1 MPTTTVTVPGAR
13 LHVVDDGNPAHPA
26 VLLLHAGI
34 VDLAAWDDLVPLL
47 VAADYR
53 VVRFDARGYGRTIT
67 EAVDF
72 SNQDDTVAI
81 LDRLGIGRAVL
92 VGNSRGGQIAFDTAI
107 AYPDRVVA
115 VVGVGAGFG
124 GFDGQSTPEELATY
138 DRMEAL
144 EARLEEV
151 GPATDPAALDKLLD
165 LEVRFW
171 VDGPGQPTD
180 RVASSVRE
188 RVRAMDH
195 ASYVPDRVQARPIPL
210 APPAADRIGDLRCP
224 VLAVAGELDA
234 LDVAQT
240 ARYLAATAPDARAVI
255 WPDVAHMIGM
265 EAPDRLAA
273 LVVEF
278 LAPFPRWS

>member
-1 MPTTTVTVPGAR
+1 M
-13 LHVVDDGNPAHPA
+13 
-26 VLLLHAGI
+26 LLHAGI

-47 VAADYR
+47 VAADYH
-53 VVRFDARGYGRTIT
+53 VVRFDARGYGATIT
-67 EAVDF
+67 DAVDF
-72 SNQDDTVAI
+72 SNQDDAI
-81 LDRLGIGRAVL
+81 AVLDQLGIRRAVL

-124 GFDGQSTPEELATY
+124 GFEGQSTPEELATY
-138 DRMEAL
+138 DQMEAL

-151 GPATDPAALDKLLD
+151 GPSADPGALDALLD

-180 RVASSVRE
+180 RVASSIRE

-195 ASYVPDRVQARPIPL
+195 ASYVPDRVQARPTPL
-210 APPAADRIGDLRCP
+210 APPAAVRIGDLRCP

-240 ARYLAATAPDARAVI
+240 ARYLAANAPDARAVV

-265 EAPDRLAA
+265 EVPDRLAA
-273 LVVEF
+273 LIIEF
-278 LAPFPRWS
+278 LAPIPRWS

>member
-1 MPTTTVTVPGAR
+1 MPTTTVTVLGAR
-13 LHVVDDGNPAHPA
+13 LHVVDDGNPAHPP

-72 SNQDDTVAI
+72 SNQDDAIAI
-81 LDRLGIGRAVL
+81 LDQLGIGRAAL

-124 GFDGQSTPEELATY
+124 GFEGQSTPEEMATY
-138 DRMEAL
+138 ARTEAL
-144 EARLEEV
+144 EERLAEV
-151 GPATDPAALDKLLD
+151 SPAVDPAALNELLE

-171 VDGPGQPTD
+171 VNSPGQPTD
-180 RVASSVRE
+180 RVASAVRE

-210 APPAADRIGDLRCP
+210 DPPAADRIADLRCP
-224 VLAVAGELDA
+224 CWPSPESWTHWTLRRRPDTWPPPPPMRVL
-234 LDVAQT
+234 
-240 ARYLAATAPDARAVI
+240 
-255 WPDVAHMIGM
+255 
-265 EAPDRLAA
+265 
-273 LVVEF
+273 
-278 LAPFPRWS
+278 